1 MGGYRREL
9 SKLKTQCVPQCN
21 ARTATFSRAARVQRF
36 EVFPADADDGDRIAQ
51 RCALRTLA
59 TFGAVVNIPK
69 LATCTLVACRQFD
82 SACALFRTAMG

>member
-1 MGGYRREL
+1 MEGCRREL
-9 SKLKTQCVPQCN
+9 SKLKSQCVPQCN

-36 EVFPADADDGDRIAQ
+36 EVLPADADYGDRIAQ

-69 LATCTLVACRQFD
+69 LATCTHGCMPAVRFGVRLIPQ
-82 SACALFRTAMG
+82 AMG

>member
-36 EVFPADADDGDRIAQ
+36 EVFPADADYGDRIAQ
-51 RCALRTLA
+51 RCA
-59 TFGAVVNIPK
+59 PY
-69 LATCTLVACRQFD
+69 
-82 SACALFRTAMG
+82 SAQLWDRDHSLQPGYGLQPIH